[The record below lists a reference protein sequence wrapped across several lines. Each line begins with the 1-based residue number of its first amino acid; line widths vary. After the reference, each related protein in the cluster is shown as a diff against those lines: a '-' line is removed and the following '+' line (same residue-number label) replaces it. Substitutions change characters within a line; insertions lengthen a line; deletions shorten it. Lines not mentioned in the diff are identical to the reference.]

1 MDTTSPPIPR
11 RRWIAALVAGTLAW
25 VLAIAAAFI
34 LPQAVLGL
42 RLQGSG
48 HAVVG
53 VLQLL
58 FTVAALALV
67 LRLVRVRWRDIGLV
81 RQRLM
86 RDIGIG
92 LAVAVAFAVLQFAVI
107 IPATGGAARSD
118 VVANLEQMRGPG
130 GVAGMAVLGALGAFA
145 EELYF
150 RGMLLH
156 GLRGALGPGPL
167 RTGAAVA
174 LVALLFGAVHGYQGW
189 AGMVDTALYG
199 GLTLSLLC
207 LLCGGRLAA
216 PIAAHVGWNLLALAA
231 LAWWY

>member
-11 RRWIAALVAGTLAW
+11 GRWAALLGAGTLAW
-25 VLAIAAAFI
+25 ALAIAAAFI
-34 LPQAVLGL
+34 LPQAVFGL

-48 HAVVG
+48 HALVG

-58 FTVAALALV
+58 FTVAALSLA
-67 LRLVRVRWRDIGLV
+67 LRLARVRWHDIGLL

-92 LAVAVAFAVLQFAVI
+92 LAVAAAFALLQFAVI
-107 IPATGGAARSD
+107 IPATGGASRSD

-130 GVAGMAVLGALGAFA
+130 GVAGLAVLGALGALA

-150 RGMLLH
+150 RGVLLH

-167 RTGAAVA
+167 RAGIAVA
-174 LVALLFGAVHGYQGW
+174 VVVLLFGALHGYQGW

-216 PIAAHVGWNLLALAA
+216 PIAAHVGWNLLAVAA
-231 LAWWY
+231 LARLY